1 VDEFS
6 GGRVWAALKERTLGV
21 SITTDKLLLFRSHEC
36 SKGLDDDA
44 QKEICDAAEL
54 VQLDSGEYLHRSN
67 QAMTSVFLIVHGR
80 LKQSLIDMYG
90 NVLLQRFLTRGSQ
103 FGALGAAQT
112 ESMAVD
118 VIAVEPS
125 AALKIDFETTR
136 RFTRTHEAF
145 GLNLTRSI
153 ANMVR
158 QVLMSDRRPKKPA
171 VVTVFHESQASRPLT
186 RRLIRRLLELGETPC
201 VMSDQ
206 VDWEP
211 IESVSFRSLTS
222 DGNYPTR
229 EDFRR
234 QINRWSDSGRV
245 ILDVDA
251 SLDPVNASLL
261 VEFSEQVIWCSGFE
275 NVQSSVH
282 RLKAIETRVPGWR
295 EKINL
300 VWMLDNDSWV
310 APTAAE
316 LRGLVERDF
325 KLSFS
330 EPQPNQGRTLLDGFE
345 RLVHQL
351 RGVRIGIALGGGG
364 ARGMAHLGVLKAL
377 EKSGIVVDMIAGTS
391 AGAMTGV
398 LYAAGLDVEYVT
410 NGFVEDLKPSWP
422 FRLMPHGNHWYLLY
436 KYRRGHFDRML
447 RKYLSDW
454 TIEQLP
460 LPVRSVTVD
469 LVTGKPVVRERGD
482 AVNSILESINIPVFS
497 RPISR
502 DGRAL
507 VDGGLVNNIPAD
519 VLVRSGCNFVIA
531 VSVTARL
538 EPEFAH
544 NRPDTP
550 TSKMAP
556 ASILQTIL
564 RSYVVQSVNMHSF
577 GVQPADVVIEPD
589 ATGVDLSEFSKTREL
604 SAIGEEAV
612 LESVPKIKSLLAQ
625 LDGQLFPNQ

>member
-1 VDEFS
+1 MSV
-6 GGRVWAALKERTLGV
+6 
-21 SITTDKLLLFRSHEC
+21 TTDKLLLFRSHEC
-36 SKGLDDDA
+36 SKGLSDEA
-44 QKEICDAAEL
+44 LREICDAAEL
-54 VQLDSGEYLHRSN
+54 VQFDAGDYLHRAN
-67 QAMTSVFLIVHGR
+67 QAISSVYLIVHGR
-80 LKQSLIDMYG
+80 LRQTLVDMHG
-90 NVLLQRFLTRGSQ
+90 NVLLQRFLTRGTQ
-103 FGALGAAQT
+103 FGALGAAQSDPVPV
-112 ESMAVD
+112 E

-125 AALKIDFETTR
+125 AVLKLDFETTR
-136 RFTRTHEAF
+136 RFTRKHETF
-145 GLNLTRSI
+145 GLNLTRLI
-153 ANMVR
+153 AGMVR
-158 QVLMSDRRPKKPA
+158 DVLLSDRRPKKPSP
-171 VVTVFHESQASRPLT
+171 VTVFHESQASRSLT

-201 VMSDQ
+201 VISDR

-211 IESVSFRSLTS
+211 IENVPFRSLVS
-222 DGNYPTR
+222 DGNYLTR
-229 EDFRR
+229 EEFRR
-234 QINRWSDSGRV
+234 QINLWSDSGRI

-261 VEFSEQVIWCSGFE
+261 VEFSEQVIWCSSFE
-275 NVQSSVH
+275 DVESSVN
-282 RLKAIETRVPGWR
+282 RLKAIEERAPGWR
-295 EKINL
+295 DKINL
-300 VWMLDNDSWV
+300 VWMLESDSWV
-310 APTAAE
+310 APPAAE

-325 KLSFS
+325 KVSFS
-330 EPQPNQGRTLLDGFE
+330 EPQQNQSRTLLDGFE

-377 EKSGIVVDMIAGTS
+377 EESGIVVDMIAGTS

-398 LYAAGLDVEYVT
+398 LYAAGLDVDYVT
-410 NGFVEDLKPSWP
+410 NGFVEDLKPGWP
-422 FRLMPHGNHWYLLY
+422 FRMMPSGNHWYLLY

-447 RKYLSDW
+447 RNYLSDW
-454 TIEQLP
+454 TLEQLP

-469 LVTGKPVVRERGD
+469 LVSGDAVVRDRGD
-482 AVNSILESINIPVFS
+482 AVNSILESINLPVFS
-497 RPISR
+497 KPISR

-538 EPEFAH
+538 EPEFAR

-550 TSKMAP
+550 TSKMAS

-589 ATGVDLSEFSKTREL
+589 ATGVDLSEFSRTREL
-604 SAIGEEAV
+604 ATIGEEAV
-612 LESVPKIKSLLAQ
+612 LEVMPKIKSLLAQ
-625 LDGQLFPNQ
+625 LDGQLFPSH